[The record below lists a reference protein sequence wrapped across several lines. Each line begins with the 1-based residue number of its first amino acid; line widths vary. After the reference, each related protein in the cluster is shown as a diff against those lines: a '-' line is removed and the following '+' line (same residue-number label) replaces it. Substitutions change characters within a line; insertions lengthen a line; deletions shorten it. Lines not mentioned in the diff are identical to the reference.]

1 MCGMSA
7 PTYMSLFSACGG
19 MDLGLDAAGWRC
31 IGQAEVEPWRR
42 DVLERHWPGIKRY
55 DDVRA
60 VVADGDTLPEQPDL
74 IAGGFPCQDLSVAGK
89 RKGLAG
95 ERSGLA
101 WEFMRI
107 IRAVQPRCVLIENV
121 PGLLSSNQGR
131 DMAALIGTLAELG
144 DGLQYG
150 VAYRI
155 LDSQWF
161 GVPQRRRRV
170 FIVGI
175 RADGDPATA
184 AGRAAQVLAIGT
196 RCEGRH
202 PSSGKAWPS
211 NAASAAGSTGSS
223 SSAGAGGTGRVV
235 PTLGSQSPSHGQG
248 TGDQFVLPDE
258 QEAAAGR
265 VVGSLS
271 AQGYVRMT
279 DQELVRAGQLVT
291 PDDEDARAAV
301 FDPQHGT
308 FSDVTPTLVSG
319 GTGGVPQGPMVNETS
334 PEVRVFQMQAIGQ
347 YKEDDL
353 ASTMA
358 ARQYKMFT
366 DIVAFPINAGVI
378 GRKDGNGNA
387 SIDEGGDPAYTVHH
401 KDAQAIASAH
411 TAGWNPQPGD
421 VTPTLKANGS
431 MPSVSSVRTGLRRLT
446 PVECERLQGWPDDHT
461 RWDAIGNE
469 ASDAKRYSATGDG
482 VTANVAEWIGNRIRE
497 ALL

>member
-1 MCGMSA
+1 MSA

-107 IRAVQPRCVLIENV
+107 IRAVRPRCVLIENV

-131 DMAALIGTLAELG
+131 DMAALLGTLADLG

-175 RADGDPATA
+175 RADGDSATA
-184 AGRAAQVLAIGT
+184 AGRAAQILAIGT
-196 RCEGRH
+196 RCTGRH
-202 PSSGKAWPS
+202 PSSGKAWPPAP
-211 NAASAAGSTGSS
+211 AAAAGSTGGSG
-223 SSAGAGGTGRVV
+223 SAGAGGPERVV
-235 PTLGSQSPSHGQG
+235 PTLGAQSPSHGQG
-248 TGDQFVLPDE
+248 TGEQFVLPDE
-258 QEAAAGR
+258 QQVAAGR

-291 PDDEDARAAV
+291 PDDEA
-301 FDPQHGT
+301 
-308 FSDVTPTLVSG
+308 
-319 GTGGVPQGPMVNETS
+319 
-334 PEVRVFQMQAIGQ
+334 VRVFQMQAIGQ
-347 YKEDDL
+347 YREDDL

-378 GRKDGNGNA
+378 GRKDENGNS
-387 SIDEGGDPAYTVHH
+387 SIGEEGDPAYTLHH
-401 KDAQAIASAH
+401 HDAQAIAFAH

-431 MPSVSSVRTGLRRLT
+431 MPSVSGVRTGLRRLT

-461 RWDAIGNE
+461 RWDANGKE

-497 ALL
+497 ALS

>member
-1 MCGMSA
+1 MSA

-107 IRAVQPRCVLIENV
+107 IRAVRPRCVLIENV

-196 RCEGRH
+196 RCEGPH
-202 PSSGKAWPS
+202 PSSGKEWPS
-211 NAASAAGSTGSS
+211 TAASAAGSTGGS
-223 SSAGAGGTGRVV
+223 SSAGAG
-235 PTLGSQSPSHGQG
+235 
-248 TGDQFVLPDE
+248 
-258 QEAAAGR
+258 AAGR
-265 VVGSLS
+265 IVS
-271 AQGYVRMT
+271 
-279 DQELVRAGQLVT
+279 
-291 PDDEDARAAV
+291 
-301 FDPQHGT
+301 
-308 FSDVTPTLVSG
+308 TLVSG
-319 GTGGVPQGPMVNETS
+319 GTGGVPQGQMVKETS
-334 PEVRVFQMQAIGQ
+334 PDVRVFQLQAIGQ

-366 DIVAFPINAGVI
+366 DIVAFSINAG
-378 GRKDGNGNA
+378 A
-387 SIDEGGDPAYTVHH
+387 T
-401 KDAQAIASAH
+401 
-411 TAGWNPQPGD
+411 
-421 VTPTLKANGS
+421 
-431 MPSVSSVRTGLRRLT
+431 VSSVRTGLRRLT

-461 RWDAIGNE
+461 RWDANGKE